1 MKKRVITLL
10 GIVLIVAGCIGVF
23 LISRSHTLQT
33 SNFPL
38 TKGTSV
44 SSITVP
50 VGNHSTQN
58 EANTSINIV
67 IGQEVLKAQLFN
79 NSAANDLKRQL
90 PLTLNFRNF
99 ASGYEEKIADIDER
113 FSLDGMSDGEDPT
126 PGDIGYWSP
135 QPRIVLYWGDVG
147 YYSGIHRIGRFD
159 DIKRATQIVGEQK
172 EDFEVTIYLANE
184 QERQ

>member
-1 MKKRVITLL
+1 MKKRFIALFCV
-10 GIVLIVAGCIGVF
+10 VLIVAGGIVFF
-23 LISRSHTLQT
+23 LISRNHDLQT
-33 SNFPL
+33 STFPS

-50 VGNHSTQN
+50 VGNHATQN
-58 EANTSINIV
+58 EASTSINIV

-99 ASGYEEKIADIDER
+99 ASGYEEKIADVDES
-113 FSLDGMSDGEDPT
+113 FSLNGMSDGEDPT

-172 EDFEVTIYLANE
+172 EDFEVTISLANE
-184 QERQ
+184 QEEQ